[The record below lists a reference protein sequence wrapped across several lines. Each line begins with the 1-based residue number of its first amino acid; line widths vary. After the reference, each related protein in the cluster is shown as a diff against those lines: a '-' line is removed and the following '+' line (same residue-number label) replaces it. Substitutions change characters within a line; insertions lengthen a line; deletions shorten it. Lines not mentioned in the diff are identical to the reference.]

1 MSLLS
6 PQSPPS
12 YLAMPSTRLTT
23 RMQRRAEA
31 FAPRRRNARGNAMA
45 SSEENRPAPLSAT
58 VPAATVASS
67 PASYYPPQ

>member
-23 RMQRRAEA
+23 RVQRRAEA

-45 SSEENRPAPLSAT
+45 SSEKTDQHHYRQQYQLLQSLA
-58 VPAATVASS
+58 S